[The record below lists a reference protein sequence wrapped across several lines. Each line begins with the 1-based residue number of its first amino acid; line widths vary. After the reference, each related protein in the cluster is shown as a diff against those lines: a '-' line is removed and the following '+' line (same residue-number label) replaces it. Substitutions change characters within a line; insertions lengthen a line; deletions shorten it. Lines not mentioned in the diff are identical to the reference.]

1 MVPLNDPT
9 APPALELVAETVAEA
24 ELLVINPALYK
35 DPANPPMLKD
45 PETVA
50 LELTWFLQRLPLL
63 RLRRLQVTTRFHSQ
77 SHLKPWNWPSHN
89 Q

>member
-50 LELTWFLQRLPLL
+50 LELTLVMVPSTAAATPPATPPGDDTFPLTITFETVEL
-63 RLRRLQVTTRFHSQ
+63 ALT
-77 SHLKPWNWPSHN
+77 
-89 Q
+89 